1 MNQTTHKK
9 TIPSRLVAFAGKGF
23 GYNKLSQIYPPYGK
37 MLADRQRLN
46 KKLLLVVVCTGQ
58 ACWKRA
64 KKWHSSGLG
73 GLVLLTEQN
82 PSNLQWPVKDCPCLV
97 EWGGG
102 ISEKVILEL
111 VTCLLK
117 AGAAFVSVIPMFVNH
132 NEVSEY
138 FDLATHSWVKTRQ
151 SMKTY
156 SRKVASYVAR

>member
-1 MNQTTHKK
+1 MNQVSHKK
-9 TIPSRLVAFAGKGF
+9 TIHPRLVAFAGKGF
-23 GYNKLSQIYPPYGK
+23 SNNKLSQINSNYPPYGK
-37 MLADRQRLN
+37 MLADRQRQP
-46 KKLLLVVVCTGQ
+46 LLVVVCTGQ
-58 ACWKRA
+58 ACWNRA

-82 PSNLQWPVKDCPCLV
+82 PRNLQWPVNDCPCLV

-117 AGAAFVSVIPMFVNH
+117 AGAAFVSVMPMFVNH